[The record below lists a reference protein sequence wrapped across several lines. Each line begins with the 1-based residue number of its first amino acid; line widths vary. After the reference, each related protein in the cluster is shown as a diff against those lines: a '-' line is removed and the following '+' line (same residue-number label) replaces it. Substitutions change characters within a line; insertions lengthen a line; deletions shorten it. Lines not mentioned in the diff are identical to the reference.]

1 MTRPTPMLQQY
12 FDIKNE
18 YKDCIL
24 FFRLG
29 DFYEMFGDDAKIAS
43 QALDIVL
50 TSREAGKNRRIPMC
64 GVPYHASSSYIARLV
79 RQGHKVAVCEQV
91 EDPSKAK
98 GIVKRQVVRVVT
110 PGTVIDEDMLDTF
123 ENNYI
128 AAVSV
133 ASDGI
138 GLSWMDIT
146 TGEFYTSQVSDE
158 SELYSEIFR
167 IRPSEILIEDSSET
181 NFIRGALAQEVPNA
195 VLTKLDPSSYDM
207 DACFRR
213 LCEHFNT
220 ADLSQFGCDRL
231 PRAVQAAGALLAYV
245 SDMER
250 TNLQHVNSL
259 VTRSLSLY
267 MALDKV
273 ARRNL
278 ELTASLSDGRRKGT
292 LLWVVDKTETAMGGR
307 TLRQWLEQPLMSV
320 EQISARL
327 DSVEELT
334 KDLFL
339 REGLAE
345 SLKGIQDLER
355 ICGRIVMRTATPR
368 DLVSLKASL
377 SRLGAVKDNLSHC
390 ESSLLTE
397 LCNRIDLFEDLVD
410 LISRALVDDPRAS
423 LRDGG
428 VIREGYSSEL
438 DELEQLRDSGKR
450 WIAKLEQTERERTGI
465 KSLRVG
471 YNQVFGYYIEV
482 TRSNLSLVP
491 KDYIRKQTLANAE
504 RFITPSL
511 KEKEEAILSA
521 EERCLELEVSLFNE
535 LLDKISESSARI
547 KSTGEALGCVD
558 SIVSLARVAVERDYC
573 RPEVHSGLGLHITA
587 GRHPVVETMGIEGGF
602 VPNDT
607 KIDPDSDQILIIT
620 GPNMSGKSTYL
631 RQVALIT
638 VMAQMGSFVPA
649 KSASIGVVDRI
660 FTRIGASDDLAAGKS
675 TFMVEMSEVS
685 VILNHASTRSLIIL
699 DEVGRGTST
708 YDGIAIAWA
717 VVEYL
722 HEKRGL
728 TPKTLFA
735 THYHELT
742 DLESMY
748 KRVKNYRVDVSE
760 EGDKVVFLR
769 RIVEGGAD
777 KSYGIEVA
785 RLAGLPGSVI
795 VRARRIQSAIES
807 RSQRRLVGSAAV
819 AEPTAP
825 RSSGRR
831 AADSATAPS
840 LFDAAVHSLLDEL
853 AAVDCNSMTPLQA
866 LSTLHSL
873 SERAKEEV
881 RLCRDA

>member
-1 MTRPTPMLQQY
+1 MTKPTPMLQQY

-50 TSREAGKNRRIPMC
+50 TSREAGKDRRIPMC
-64 GVPYHASSSYIARLV
+64 GVPYHAASSYIAKLV
-79 RQGHKVAVCEQV
+79 RQGFRVAVCEQM

-98 GIVKRQVVRVVT
+98 GLVKRQVIRVVT

-128 AAVSV
+128 AAVCV
-133 ASDGI
+133 GSDAF

-146 TGEFYTSQVSDE
+146 TGEFYTSQVEDE

-167 IRPSEILIEDSSET
+167 IQPSEILIEDSSET
-181 NFIRGALAQEVPNA
+181 NFVRGTLAQEVPSA
-195 VLTKLDPSSYDM
+195 VLTKLDPSSFDR
-207 DACFRR
+207 DACFQR
-213 LCEHFNT
+213 LCQHFGT
-220 ADLSQFGCDRL
+220 ADLSQFGCEGL

-250 TNLQHVNSL
+250 TNLQHVNSM
-259 VTRSLSLY
+259 VTRSLSQF
-267 MALDKV
+267 MSLDRV

-278 ELTASLSDGRRKGT
+278 ELTASLSDGQRKGT
-292 LLWVVDKTETAMGGR
+292 LLSVIDKTETAMGGR

-320 EQISARL
+320 EQISRRL
-327 DSVEELT
+327 DAVEELT
-334 KDLFL
+334 LDLFL

-355 ICGRIVMRTATPR
+355 ICGRVVMRTATPR
-368 DLVSLKASL
+368 DLVSLKWSL
-377 SRLGAVKDNLSHC
+377 SKLGGVKDNLSRC
-390 ESSLLTE
+390 ESTLMTE
-397 LCNRIDLFEDLVD
+397 LCDRIDLFEDLVG
-410 LISRALVDDPRAS
+410 LISRALVDDPPAS
-423 LRDGG
+423 LREGG
-428 VIREGYSSEL
+428 VIREGYCSEL
-438 DELEQLRDSGKR
+438 DELKELRDSGRR
-450 WIAKLEQTERERTGI
+450 WIAQLEQTERARTGI

-482 TRSNLSLVP
+482 TRANLNLVP
-491 KDYIRKQTLANAE
+491 DDYIRKQTLANAE

-511 KEKEEAILSA
+511 KEREERILSA
-521 EERCLELEVSLFNE
+521 EERSLELEVSLFNE
-535 LLDKISESSARI
+535 LLDKVSACSDRI
-547 KSTGEALGCVD
+547 KSTAEALGCAD
-558 SIVSLARVAVERDYC
+558 SIVSLARVAVERDYR
-573 RPEVHSGLGLHITA
+573 RPEVHSGLGLHITG
-587 GRHPVVETMGIEGGF
+587 GRHPVVEAMGIEGGF

-607 KIDPDSDQILIIT
+607 KMDPDSDQILIIT

-638 VMAQMGSFVPA
+638 IMAQMGSFVPA
-649 KSASIGVVDRI
+649 ESASIGIVDRI
-660 FTRIGASDDLAAGKS
+660 FTRIGASDDLASGKS

-722 HEKRGL
+722 HEKRGMA
-728 TPKTLFA
+728 PKTLFA

-760 EGDKVVFLR
+760 EGDRVVFLR

-785 RLAGLPGSVI
+785 RLAGLPRSVI
-795 VRARRIQSAIES
+795 TRARQIQSAIES
-807 RSQRRLVGSAAV
+807 RSQKRVVDSAV
-819 AEPTAP
+819 IAEFSAS
-825 RSSGRR
+825 RSPGRR
-831 AADSATAPS
+831 TASSVTTPS
-840 LFDAAVHSLLDEL
+840 LFDAAVSSLLDDL
-853 AAVDCNSMTPLQA
+853 AAVDCDSMTPLQA
-866 LSTLHSL
+866 LSVLHSL
-873 SERAKEEV
+873 SERAREEV

>member
-1 MTRPTPMLQQY
+1 M
-12 FDIKNE
+12 
-18 YKDCIL
+18 
-24 FFRLG
+24 
-29 DFYEMFGDDAKIAS
+29 
-43 QALDIVL
+43 
-50 TSREAGKNRRIPMC
+50 
-64 GVPYHASSSYIARLV
+64 
-79 RQGHKVAVCEQV
+79 
-91 EDPSKAK
+91 
-98 GIVKRQVVRVVT
+98 
-110 PGTVIDEDMLDTF
+110 
-123 ENNYI
+123 
-128 AAVSV
+128 
-133 ASDGI
+133 
-138 GLSWMDIT
+138 
-146 TGEFYTSQVSDE
+146 
-158 SELYSEIFR
+158 
-167 IRPSEILIEDSSET
+167 
-181 NFIRGALAQEVPNA
+181 
-195 VLTKLDPSSYDM
+195 
-207 DACFRR
+207 
-213 LCEHFNT
+213 
-220 ADLSQFGCDRL
+220 
-231 PRAVQAAGALLAYV
+231 
-245 SDMER
+245 
-250 TNLQHVNSL
+250 
-259 VTRSLSLY
+259 
-267 MALDKV
+267 
-273 ARRNL
+273 
-278 ELTASLSDGRRKGT
+278 
-292 LLWVVDKTETAMGGR
+292 
-307 TLRQWLEQPLMSV
+307 
-320 EQISARL
+320 
-327 DSVEELT
+327 
-334 KDLFL
+334 
-339 REGLAE
+339 
-345 SLKGIQDLER
+345 
-355 ICGRIVMRTATPR
+355 
-368 DLVSLKASL
+368 
-377 SRLGAVKDNLSHC
+377 
-390 ESSLLTE
+390 
-397 LCNRIDLFEDLVD
+397 
-410 LISRALVDDPRAS
+410 
-423 LRDGG
+423 
-428 VIREGYSSEL
+428 
-438 DELEQLRDSGKR
+438 
-450 WIAKLEQTERERTGI
+450 
-465 KSLRVG
+465 
-471 YNQVFGYYIEV
+471 FGYYIEV